1 MFELKSKLDT
11 TEKRISALKEFK
23 INQNTTQREKKDSNS
38 KREVKGHKQRM
49 RKRNINLG
57 VTEVE

>member
-23 INQNTTQREKKDSNS
+23 INQNTTHREKKDSNS

-49 RKRNINLG
+49 RKTNINLG